1 VNVSLA
7 LLKGLRA
14 VLRALYV
21 KREEMKGEWG
31 KLKSEKLHNLFFT
44 SDSVRV
50 IIWRRVRCA
59 GHVIRK
65 GEMKNVYKI
74 LVGRPEGKK
83 PFWKA

>member
-31 KLKSEKLHNLFFT
+31 KLQSEKLHNLFFT

-50 IIWRRVRCA
+50 II
-59 GHVIRK
+59 
-65 GEMKNVYKI
+65 
-74 LVGRPEGKK
+74 
-83 PFWKA
+83 